1 MGDDGDEVAATM
13 KDLKELKSSL
23 TSLVDT
29 RMDELR
35 ELLTK
40 LGSAQATTPP
50 ASSAHNDNSSEK
62 VNVED
67 EEADDGDTGTK
78 EDEDKANEKP
88 KPPKKSSSPTK
99 NPNSGDRSLCSG
111 TLPGRG
117 SAPGAISIDATSI
130 FLFTLPIGGWRFLRD
145 FGSFIFLR
153 SFMVTWTSSSAI
165 LTLKRL
171 SPN

>member
-1 MGDDGDEVAATM
+1 MDVEGDVVAATM

-40 LGSAQATTPP
+40 LGSARAAAPP

-67 EEADDGDTGTK
+67 EEADDGDRGQMRMK
-78 EDEDKANEKP
+78 IRQM
-88 KPPKKSSSPTK
+88 K
-99 NPNSGDRSLCSG
+99 NPNPLRNLHPPMGKI
-111 TLPGRG
+111 GRA
-117 SAPGAISIDATSI
+117 SCRERVC
-130 FLFTLPIGGWRFLRD
+130 LY
-145 FGSFIFLR
+145 
-153 SFMVTWTSSSAI
+153 V
-165 LTLKRL
+165 
-171 SPN
+171 